1 MGSGYDFYI
10 DGEFESAR
18 IKYYFNSEECQ
29 TEGFNPVVYYYNENA
44 KNLAYS
50 VQKSLVRATNFK
62 DDGVSVMPFPILQI
76 TSPASIMVE
85 CGYIIHPYERAKL
98 SDKEFQKT
106 VAEGIANGVENHLKN
121 VRNHHYKR
129 LKNTRHNK
137 SL

>member
-1 MGSGYDFYI
+1 MSNLGYESEKI
-10 DGEFESAR
+10 LEENLIKQLKADGYEYVKINDIGDLHRNFR
-18 IKYYFNSEECQ
+18 KQINKH
-29 TEGFNPVVYYYNENA
+29 NA
-44 KNLAYS
+44 KRLN
-50 VQKSLVRATNFK
+50 
-62 DDGVSVMPFPILQI
+62 G
-76 TSPASIMVE
+76 
-85 CGYIIHPYERAKL
+85 HKL